1 MTTFCQEA
9 PLAPQWAFVVQLRE
23 GTALTREALWGR
35 AEHILSGQAVHFQ
48 SLEELVAFFRR
59 VLAPGRPLPLEP
71 P

>member
-1 MTTFCQEA
+1 MTTLCQEA

-23 GTALTREALWGR
+23 GTELTREALRGR

-48 SLEELVAFFRR
+48 TLEELVASFRR

>member
-1 MTTFCQEA
+1 MTTLCQEA
-9 PLAPQWAFVVQLRE
+9 PFAPQWAFVVQLRE
-23 GTALTREALWGR
+23 GTELTREALRGR

-59 VLAPGRPLPLEP
+59 VLASGCPLPREP

>member
-1 MTTFCQEA
+1 MTTPCQEA
-9 PLAPQWAFVVQLRE
+9 PLSPQWAFVVQLRE

-48 SLEELVAFFRR
+48 SLEELVAFIRR